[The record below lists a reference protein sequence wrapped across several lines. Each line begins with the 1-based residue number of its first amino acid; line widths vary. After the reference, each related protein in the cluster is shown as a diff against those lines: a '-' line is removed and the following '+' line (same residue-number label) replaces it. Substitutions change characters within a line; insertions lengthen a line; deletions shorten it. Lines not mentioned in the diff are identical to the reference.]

1 MNHHFHTAYTHY
13 DGIGLAQ
20 LIQKGEVSAHEV
32 LEAAQHHLTHQ
43 NSAINAITWPLHE
56 AARQQLTRPLP
67 TSPLAGVP
75 ILIKDLFTDITGQP
89 TRNGSRLF
97 HAAPPAVR
105 DHTLIERYRRAGL
118 IFIGKTATPE
128 FGLYPYTESDANGAT
143 RNPWNLAHTPGGS
156 SGGSAAAVA
165 AGIVPI
171 AHGSDGGGSLRIP
184 AANCGLFGLKPSRGR
199 APCGPDLSEQWQ
211 GMAIQH
217 CLTRSVRDS
226 AAMLDIMQGIDF
238 GDVYHCPPPERSFL
252 AQLDLPL
259 PRLRIALNLTPPQGG
274 TLDPECRAAVEAC
287 AKLLE
292 NLGHHVE
299 EATPLLPS
307 AETLQRAM
315 MILVAGEMACLIR
328 NLSLFFGRPIR
339 HHEIEAGSWAL
350 SRYGERISAGEFAW
364 NRQLMLRMGRYM
376 ADFHQHYDILL
387 CPIMN
392 QLPAKIGQ
400 FRLARA
406 QEIASRL
413 LIGTLKQ
420 DWLLAPSQLIERN
433 ARRMLDYLG
442 WTAPFNM
449 SGQPAMSLPFGLSAS
464 GLPIGVQCVAAYTQD
479 GMLLQLAREIEEAQ
493 PWPHCAP
500 SKNAPKKSAFTGP
513 SLPSTPNLHMR

>member
-1 MNHHFHTAYTHY
+1 MNLHLDTAYAQY
-13 DGIGLAQ
+13 DGIEIAQ
-20 LIQKGEVSAHEV
+20 RIRIGEFSAQEV
-32 LEAAQHHLTHQ
+32 LDAALQQLTHQ
-43 NSAINAITWPLHE
+43 NSAINAVATPLNE
-56 AARQQLTRPLP
+56 AARQQLQRSLP
-67 TSPLAGVP
+67 TGPLAGVP
-75 ILIKDLFTDITGQP
+75 ILIKDLFTDIAGHP

-118 IFIGKTATPE
+118 IFIGKTTTPE
-128 FGLYPYTESDANGAT
+128 FGLYPYTESDAYGAT
-143 RNPWNLAHTPGGS
+143 RNPWNLAHTAGGS

-184 AANCGLFGLKPSRGR
+184 AANCGLFGFKPSRGR
-199 APCGPDLSEQWQ
+199 APCGPYLSEQWQ
-211 GMAIQH
+211 GLAVQH

-226 AAMLDIMQGIDF
+226 AAMLDVMQGTDL
-238 GDVYHCPPPERSFL
+238 GDVYSCPPPEQSFL
-252 AQLDLPL
+252 AQLDQAP
-259 PRLRIALNLTPPQGG
+259 PRLRIAISLTPPQGG
-274 TLDPECRAAVEAC
+274 TVDPECRAAVEAC

-292 NLGHHVE
+292 SLGHHIE
-299 EATPLLPS
+299 EASPLLPS
-307 AETLQRAM
+307 VAHLQRAM

-350 SRYGERISAGEFAW
+350 SRYGERLSAGEFAW

-376 ADFHQHYDILL
+376 ADFHQRYDILL
-387 CPIMN
+387 CPVMN

-400 FRLARA
+400 FRLSRA
-406 QEIASRL
+406 EEIASRL

-449 SGQPAMSLPFGLSAS
+449 SGQPAMSLPFARSTH
-464 GLPIGVQCVAAYTQD
+464 GLPIGVQCIAPYAQD
-479 GMLLQLAREIEEAQ
+479 GLLLQLAREIEQAQ
-493 PWPHCAP
+493 PWPRCAP
-500 SKNAPKKSAFTGP
+500 
-513 SLPSTPNLHMR
+513 